1 MNGLANYVLWLWEFS
16 VAIQVAVC
24 SLLFF
29 NGNFRRIPFFTLYV
43 ISNILQAALVFAA
56 YSRLGFLSR
65 SAGLLAW
72 MSQAVPQLLRVF
84 AMTEV
89 IRLILRPYRGIW
101 GLGWRLLTIAFGSVF
116 LYALVDSWN
125 DIQWA
130 IGLADRGFHLA
141 FGVALVA
148 CLLLIRYYAIPIHP
162 AYKTIL
168 AGFCFYSCTIVL
180 ANTIGRTLSIRGIS
194 DFGTGWQLLSVGT
207 FVVVL
212 IAWGSALRARLPEA
226 EPEVESQAAEATY
239 WQLSP
244 RINDRLRLLNDEL
257 CRFWKPE
264 ATRH

>member
-1 MNGLANYVLWLWEFS
+1 MHGLANYVLWLWEFS
-16 VAIQVAVC
+16 VGTQVVVC
-24 SLLFF
+24 ALLFF
-29 NGNFRRIPFFTLYV
+29 KGNFRRIPLFTSYL

-72 MSQAVPQLLRVF
+72 MSQSVPQLLRVL
-84 AMTEV
+84 AMTEM

-101 GLGWRLLTIAFGSVF
+101 GLGWRLLTIAFVSVF
-116 LYALVDSWN
+116 FYALLDSRN
-125 DIQWA
+125 DIRWA

-148 CLLLIRYYAIPIHP
+148 CLLLIRYYAIPIHS

-168 AGFCFYSCTIVL
+168 AGFCFYSCTMVL
-180 ANTIGRTLSIRGIS
+180 ANTIGRALLIRGIS

-212 IAWGSALRARLPEA
+212 IVWGTVLRTPLPEPD
-226 EPEVESQAAEATY
+226 PEVELQAAEGTY
-239 WQLSP
+239 WELSP
-244 RINDRLRLLNDEL
+244 RINDRLRLLNNHL
-257 CRFWKPE
+257 YRLWKAE
-264 ATRH
+264 APRQ